1 MTTNPSKYESIGMA
15 AIRLLLLLGAVV
27 AAAQAAEEV
36 RILHNSYRRN
46 YDTTTKLPKLKYGH
60 ANDFTF
66 GRFQTPTAI
75 ENAMSTCRGHSSS
88 SFKYYKSND
97 GREGYYSTTRLGGD
111 WVLAESKQIAKEC
124 SPTEVLAAYLD
135 GNNQKKWNTDKV
147 QDIKISPIKGQHGMY
162 KQEMVLKPQRI
173 LTGKTTIMKY
183 TQLIRVD
190 KIGTLGYNAYVTL
203 DSTAKSNTQQ
213 RPFNELAVNVSLQQV
228 DNDVH
233 IYAAGLMR
241 VNRSIVPNLI
251 IFDAS
256 TIAGGLAGKSTLW
269 LSKHFDARSSSTT
282 MMGGSSAR

>member
-75 ENAMSTCRGHSSS
+75 ENAMLPVVAIPRRH
-88 SFKYYKSND
+88 
-97 GREGYYSTTRLGGD
+97 D

>member
-1 MTTNPSKYESIGMA
+1 M

-27 AAAQAAEEV
+27 AVAQAAEVV

-46 YDTTTKLPKLKYGH
+46 YDTTTKLRKLKYGH

-75 ENAMSTCRGHSSS
+75 ENAMSACRGHSSS

-111 WVLAESKQIAKEC
+111 WVLAESKQIAKDC
-124 SPTEVLAAYLD
+124 SPIEVLAAYLD

-147 QDIKISPIKGQHGMY
+147 QDIKISPIKGQRGMY
-162 KQEMVLKPQRI
+162 KQEMALKPQRI
-173 LTGKTTIMKY
+173 LTGSKTTIMKY

-241 VNRSIVPNLI
+241 VNRGIVPNLI

-256 TIAGGLAGKSTLW
+256 TVAGGLAGKSTLW
-269 LSKHFDARSSSTT
+269 LSKHFDARLSSTT
-282 MMGGSSAR
+282 MTGGSSAR